1 MEKQTKEAIKVLEDN
16 KLTNIYSPEDQ
27 VTMQKTE
34 EKPKDNIEE
43 NIKWVLK
50 DKVAPA
56 VAQHSGKIEFIS
68 YNEGVLKLL
77 MAGSCSGCAMSK
89 QTLVQ
94 GVERMMK
101 HYVSEVHTIES
112 EDDETAKE
120 QGYNPWMYRSDE

>member
-50 DKVAPA
+50 DLYKVW
-56 VAQHSGKIEFIS
+56 
-68 YNEGVLKLL
+68 
-77 MAGSCSGCAMSK
+77 
-89 QTLVQ
+89 
-94 GVERMMK
+94 
-101 HYVSEVHTIES
+101 
-112 EDDETAKE
+112 KE
-120 QGYNPWMYRSDE
+120 